1 MRSIESMSSGRKI
14 VRVLRKKI
22 RLSPA
27 SPKNLSEQSYFG
39 KKNRINASVALV
51 NSSVKLFLNMGS
63 SLSKGLKKEV
73 LVRGDP
79 KRRVK
84 KGDIVTVECV
94 GSIQGGEQFWSTKDP
109 GQLALTFPCGIGKVG
124 FVRCYL
130 IGFSGSFGTMFTFS
144 FMFAYSI
151 KDEKNT
157 TRKSSFGSLFWS
169 SRSHRPGWLGLWLVW
184 ASGMAC

>member
-39 KKNRINASVALV
+39 KKNRINASIALV
-51 NSSVKLFLNMGS
+51 NSSVKPILNMGS
-63 SLSKGLKKEV
+63 SLPKGLKKEV

-109 GQLALTFPCGIGKVG
+109 GQLALTFPCGIGKVIKGWDEGVLTMKRGEFARFVIPPNLGYGANG
-124 FVRCYL
+124 FLAWRIPPNATL
-130 IGFSGSFGTMFTFS
+130 IFE
-144 FMFAYSI
+144 I
-151 KDEKNT
+151 Q
-157 TRKSSFGSLFWS
+157 
-169 SRSHRPGWLGLWLVW
+169 LVEIDTV
-184 ASGMAC
+184 GN